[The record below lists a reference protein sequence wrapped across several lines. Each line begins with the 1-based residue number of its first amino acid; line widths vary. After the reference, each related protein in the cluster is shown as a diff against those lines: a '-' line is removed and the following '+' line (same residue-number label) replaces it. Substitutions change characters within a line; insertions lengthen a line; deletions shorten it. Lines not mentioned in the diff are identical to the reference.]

1 MYTTTSPRPKP
12 PTDTPR
18 AGAVLAV
25 PLLLAALFVVL
36 SYPLYALGATVAV
49 VVGTKLLQRGLAAFV
64 ARHRDRVREIPL
76 PGVGSVR
83 FRISPR

>member
-1 MYTTTSPRPKP
+1 MYTTTSPRQKP
-12 PTDTPR
+12 PTDPPR

-36 SYPLYALGATVAV
+36 SYPVYALVAAVAV
-49 VVGTKLLQRGLAAFV
+49 AVGTRLLRRGLAAFV
-64 ARHRDRVREIPL
+64 ACNRDRVREVPL
-76 PGVGSVR
+76 PGVGTVR